1 MEVPQIQFI
10 DAVEFEQ
17 SSSWTSSW
25 WARFRATTAVVAR
38 WGAVHRQV
46 VDVLVSC
53 SGRSAACCSSRNAWL
68 DSEYMFCVNSWV
80 LAVLLIFSTR
90 RGTRILR
97 SFPVL
102 LSGAWSASL
111 AEWRSVHRRCFSA
124 FLSWWSH
131 LKTNITF
138 TSLLYL
144 AARYSLLRCC
154 LRSWV
159 DFLGALDDS
168 QL

>member
-1 MEVPQIQFI
+1 MQRQLLLLVGVQYI
-10 DAVEFEQ
+10 DKLLMC
-17 SSSWTSSW
+17 SC
-25 WARFRATTAVVAR
+25 
-38 WGAVHRQV
+38 GAVAGPLHAALLAMPGSTV
-46 VDVLVSC
+46 NAC
-53 SGRSAACCSSRNAWL
+53 SASAP
-68 DSEYMFCVNSWV
+68 V

-90 RGTRILR
+90 RRTRILR

-102 LSGAWSASL
+102 LSGAWSVSL